1 VGLRG
6 TVVTTWLGVLGAA
19 PLVALL
25 LSGAAPGELLA
36 ALANGLAA
44 EVESVGLVLVPQLV
58 LAVGIVGQALQ
69 QGVRR
74 AAGLPRLRSPGWIPP
89 AVESVLLLGL
99 LGTVSGMVSGF
110 VDVSADVLEPAPLV
124 RGLGQALRSTFVGF
138 AIALVGVWFKEDE
151 PTSAFAGIGGEG
163 SPFPPHRSA
172 PGRPGSGP

>member
-1 VGLRG
+1 MGLRG

-69 QGVRR
+69 QGVRL
-74 AAGLPRLRSPGWIPP
+74 AAGCRACGRP
-89 AVESVLLLGL
+89 AGSRRPW
-99 LGTVSGMVSGF
+99 SRCCC
-110 VDVSADVLEPAPLV
+110 SAC
-124 RGLGQALRSTFVGF
+124 
-138 AIALVGVWFKEDE
+138 
-151 PTSAFAGIGGEG
+151 
-163 SPFPPHRSA
+163 SA
-172 PGRPGSGP
+172 P